1 MKDNVKSLSMNDITV
16 NSISKLVIA
25 SLKRNALTLTMI
37 QLNANTADLTVHLL
51 CEPELLGKGR

>member
-25 SLKRNALTLTMI
+25 SLKRNALTTMI
-37 QLNANTADLTVHLL
+37 QLNASTADLTVHLL
-51 CEPELLGKGR
+51 CEPEPLGKGT